1 MNSHLK
7 QNKNGETE
15 RRHSYDTAINIIGGL
30 KDCSVIFHAF
40 SAFFDRNDSLNL
52 MMGERNEFNLRTQR
66 SKSRIE
72 LAVVQIFLSFTS
84 PDHESLL
91 QHFFATRA
99 AATDRELVIFW
110 QMALNNRLFREI
122 SQNVFARVYF
132 SGRVSI
138 NKDDIIAWL
147 KEFLSQNKN
156 LNLKWSEKT
165 IETLATKYLNLMTK
179 LSLLEGAR
187 NKLFKHIRL
196 SAEALVLFLY
206 FARLHQPF
214 ENNLLENKFLA
225 LCFVSKE
232 DLKDRLKKLSLKG
245 YFNMTFN
252 GTALNIELVH
262 SYKGICD
269 ALYNRPQTE
278 I

>member
-1 MNSHLK
+1 MRYDDD
-7 QNKNGETE
+7 EA
-15 RRHSYDTAINIIGGL
+15 RRMVA
-30 KDCSVIFHAF
+30 
-40 SAFFDRNDSLNL
+40 R
-52 MMGERNEFNLRTQR
+52 M
-66 SKSRIE
+66 
-72 LAVVQIFLSFTS
+72 
-84 PDHESLL
+84 
-91 QHFFATRA
+91 
-99 AATDRELVIFW
+99 RELVREATA
-110 QMALNNRLFREI
+110 QLAGGSTHALCAAADEAI
-122 SQNVFARVYF
+122 VV
-132 SGRVSI
+132 
-138 NKDDIIAWL
+138 
-147 KEFLSQNKN
+147 
-156 LNLKWSEKT
+156 
-165 IETLATKYLNLMTK
+165 ATGLDP
-179 LSLLEGAR
+179 SVVP
-187 NKLFKHIRL
+187 RL